1 MRRLALLPAALLAAC
16 TTGGLGG
23 SYGLGPGVATYDALA
38 SATEKCR
45 ADGGVVVL
53 KSGYDKRDLGSY
65 QCQVGGAK

>member
-1 MRRLALLPAALLAAC
+1 
-16 TTGGLGG
+16 
-23 SYGLGPGVATYDALA
+23 VATYDALA